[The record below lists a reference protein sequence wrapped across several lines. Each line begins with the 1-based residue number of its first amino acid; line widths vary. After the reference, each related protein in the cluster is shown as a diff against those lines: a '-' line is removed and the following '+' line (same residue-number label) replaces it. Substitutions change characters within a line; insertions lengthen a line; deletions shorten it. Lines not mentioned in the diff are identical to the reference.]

1 MILVADS
8 GSTKTDW
15 MGYSPNEQISFNTQG
30 INPYFLNAHDIFKLF
45 SKKKEIAAYAS
56 KVKEVYFFGAG
67 CSSPDKVEIISN
79 GISSF
84 FTNAYVAV
92 EHDLMGSA
100 LATCGGKPGLTCI
113 LGTGSN
119 ISYFD
124 GKDLHHGIHGLGYVL
139 GDEGAGTWFG
149 RKLITSYLYNRMP
162 AELSFEFAEDFNID
176 KETVITNVYQKPAPN
191 TYLASV
197 SQFMASHRD
206 HPFII
211 NILREG
217 FQEFVDTN
225 IKDYSNYKELDTH
238 FVGSIAFFYQ
248 DILKEICLENQVKI
262 GQVLQK
268 PIEGIYNFIL
278 KKEGIT
284 V

>member
-15 MGYSPNEQISFNTQG
+15 MGYSPNEQINFNTQG

-56 KVKEVYFFGAG
+56 QVKEVYFFGAG
-67 CSSPDKVEIISN
+67 CSSPDKVEVISN

-84 FTNAYVAV
+84 FTNAYVSV

-100 LATCGGKPGLTCI
+100 YATCGDKKGLTCI

-119 ISYFD
+119 ISYYD
-124 GKDLHHGIHGLGYVL
+124 GKTLHLGAHGLGYVL
-139 GDEGAGTWFG
+139 GDEGSGTWFG
-149 RKLITSYLYNRMP
+149 RKLITTYLYHQMP
-162 AELSFEFAEDFNID
+162 AELAFEFAQEFQVD

-191 TYLASV
+191 TYLASF
-197 SQFMASHRD
+197 SRFMVNHKD
-206 HPFII
+206 HPFIV
-211 NILREG
+211 NLLREG
-217 FQEFVDTN
+217 FQEFVNTN
-225 IKDYSNYKELDTH
+225 IKDYSNYKSLDCH
-238 FVGSIAFFYQ
+238 FVGSIAFIYQ
-248 DILKEICLENQVKI
+248 DILKEVCLNNQVKL
-262 GQVLQK
+262 GQILQK
-268 PIEGIYNFIL
+268 PIEGIYNYIL
-278 KKEGIT
+278 RKEGIT

>member
-15 MGYSPNEQISFNTQG
+15 MGYSPNEQISFHTQG

-56 KVKEVYFFGAG
+56 RVKEVYFFGAG

-100 LATCGGKPGLTCI
+100 YATCGDKKGLTCI

-119 ISYFD
+119 ISYYD
-124 GKDLHHGIHGLGYVL
+124 GKNLHHGSHGLGYVL
-139 GDEGAGTWFG
+139 GDEGSGTYFG
-149 RKLITSYLYNRMP
+149 RKLITSYLYNQMP
-162 AELSFEFAEDFNID
+162 AELGFEFGHEFQID

-191 TYLASV
+191 TYLASI
-197 SQFMASHRD
+197 SRFMVNHKD
-206 HPFII
+206 HPFIV

-225 IKDYSNYKELDTH
+225 IKDYSNYKSLDCH
-238 FVGSIAFFYQ
+238 FVGSIAFIYQ
-248 DILKEICLENQVKI
+248 DILREVCLNNQVKL
-262 GQVLQK
+262 GQILQK
-268 PIEGIYNFIL
+268 PIEGIYNYIL
-278 KKEGIT
+278 RKEGIT

>member
-1 MILVADS
+1 
-8 GSTKTDW
+8 
-15 MGYSPNEQISFNTQG
+15 MGYSPNEQITFHTQG

-45 SKKKEIAAYAS
+45 SKKKEIAVYAS
-56 KVKEVYFFGAG
+56 QVKEVYFFGAG

-100 LATCGGKPGLTCI
+100 YATCGDKPGLTCI

-119 ISYFD
+119 ISYYD
-124 GKDLHHGIHGLGYVL
+124 GKNLHHGIHGLGYVL
-139 GDEGAGTWFG
+139 GDEGSGTWFG
-149 RKLITSYLYNRMP
+149 RKLITSYLYNLMP
-162 AELSFEFAEDFNID
+162 AELSFEFAEEYKID
-176 KETVITNVYQKPAPN
+176 KETVITNVYQKPSPN
-191 TYLASV
+191 TYLASI
-197 SQFMASHRD
+197 SRFMVNHRD

-211 NILREG
+211 NMLREG

-238 FVGSIAFFYQ
+238 FVGSIAFYYQ
-248 DILKEICLENQVKI
+248 DILREICLNNEVKL
-262 GQVLQK
+262 GQILQK
-268 PIEGIYNFIL
+268 PIEGIYNYIL
-278 KKEGIT
+278 RKEGIT